1 VRPKI
6 DLNYDTIKNF
16 PINVVGVLYNLS
28 MKKTKKPM
36 SKINNAIRKAH
47 SAELF
52 RSLMLSPHLVET
64 PSNRKGSRQAN
75 KARAIKESWN

>member
-1 VRPKI
+1 
-6 DLNYDTIKNF
+6 
-16 PINVVGVLYNLS
+16 

-64 PSNRKGSRQAN
+64 PATRKGSRSAN
-75 KARAIKESWN
+75 KRKAIAEHE

>member
-1 VRPKI
+1 
-6 DLNYDTIKNF
+6 
-16 PINVVGVLYNLS
+16 
-28 MKKTKKPM
+28 MKKNKKPM

-64 PSNRKGSRQAN
+64 PTTRKGSRQAN
-75 KARAIKESWN
+75 KRKAIAEHQ